1 MNNVLGIFF
10 QILNFYD
17 QQFYKVNLGNGDI
30 LFRGVLSIEN
40 GRGHGGGRGQ
50 KTGKSGDILY
60 GWSLCLIFCLFLFTS
75 NLFTSHT
82 LSTKAILISNITMHI
97 SRGMVLLLVLK
108 AHFLTQ
114 ACKSAVPFL
123 QNPWDYRDSTNF
135 FLTVGQ
141 NNFGNK
147 ILILAGILK
156 TLCLFFHEDLTISKR
171 NQYR

>member
-1 MNNVLGIFF
+1 MVTSFLGGFSP
-10 QILNFYD
+10 LRTVED
-17 QQFYKVNLGNGDI
+17 MGEG
-30 LFRGVLSIEN
+30 GVKK
-40 GRGHGGGRGQ
+40 Q
-50 KTGKSGDILY
+50 GKSGDVLY

-123 QNPWDYRDSTNF
+123 QNPWDYRDSTIF
-135 FLTVGQ
+135 FSHSRSEQ
-141 NNFGNK
+141 FW
-147 ILILAGILK
+147 
-156 TLCLFFHEDLTISKR
+156 
-171 NQYR
+171 

>member
-1 MNNVLGIFF
+1 MVTSFLGGFSP
-10 QILNFYD
+10 LRTVED
-17 QQFYKVNLGNGDI
+17 MGEG
-30 LFRGVLSIEN
+30 GVKK
-40 GRGHGGGRGQ
+40 Q
-50 KTGKSGDILY
+50 GKSGDVLY

-156 TLCLFFHEDLTISKR
+156 TLPFFPRRFNNLKTKSI
-171 NQYR
+171 